1 MDPRDPNSPPPET
14 PPEAPS
20 EMPPPADMAP
30 TPEPAMPA
38 GDAMAEAQ
46 STTPTTAPM
55 APIAPM
61 ASAPPTAPPVAWGP
75 AQAPTAITRGRVT
88 GLAKI
93 AAVILIVLGTI
104 VTLAGVLVLAGGAF
118 IGTAS
123 SQTELPYLAGAVGGI
138 LAFFGIVI
146 AGIGIIEVLAGIG
159 AWRGSGAGRI
169 TGIVL
174 SVLFVLFGLLGL
186 GNSGDN
192 SSPLF
197 SLLIVLLYGF
207 VAAAL
212 AFRWKTAT

>member
-1 MDPRDPNSPPPET
+1 
-14 PPEAPS
+14 
-20 EMPPPADMAP
+20 MA
-30 TPEPAMPA
+30 
-38 GDAMAEAQ
+38 GGQ
-46 STTPTTAPM
+46 
-55 APIAPM
+55 
-61 ASAPPTAPPVAWGP
+61 
-75 AQAPTAITRGRVT
+75 VT
-88 GLAKI
+88 GLAKA
-93 AAVILIVLGTI
+93 AAVILMVLGAI
-104 VTLAGVLVLAGGAF
+104 VTVAGLLVLAGGAF

-123 SQTELPYLAGAVGGI
+123 NQTELPYLAGAVGGF

-174 SVLFVLFGLLGL
+174 SVLFLLFGLLGL

-192 SSPLF
+192 SSPLV
-197 SLLIVLLYGF
+197 SLVIVLLYGF